1 MTRTALI
8 AWLLS
13 CPIAAFAQGT
23 PPGFRPPR
31 GDVALTVGWLHTDV
45 SDLLA
50 EVPGLRD
57 DDWTHDQATIGAS
70 LGWYWT
76 ENLKTEF
83 GVETSSTTRIWD
95 TQQIIVGRDAV
106 YRSVEHSL
114 RDTRVSLGQYFQ
126 FGHNQWVH
134 PSIGAGVTVR
144 WRDRVSEYAP
154 AVIFRGTPGDP
165 EPVRAPARDTART
178 TEVGGFVALAMKAY
192 LTPRAFFRA
201 DTQLDLRGG
210 IEQVIARAGLGI
222 DF

>member
-1 MTRTALI
+1 MTRMVLV
-8 AWLLS
+8 AWLVS
-13 CPIAAFAQGT
+13 FPIAAFAQAA

-31 GDVALTVGWLHTDV
+31 GDVAVSVGSLHTDV
-45 SDLLA
+45 GDLMA

-83 GVETSSTTRIWD
+83 GIDTSSTARIWD
-95 TQQIIVGRDAV
+95 TQQVVVGPDVV

-114 RDTRVSLGQYFQ
+114 GDTRVSLGQYFQ

-144 WRDRVSEYAP
+144 WRDRTSEYTP
-154 AVIFRGTPGDP
+154 AVVFRGTPREP
-165 EPVRAPARDTART
+165 EPVLASARDTSRT
-178 TEVGGFVALAMKAY
+178 TETGAFVALALKAY

-210 IEQVIARAGLGI
+210 VEQVTARAGLGI